1 MLLHIDLESAAPL
14 YIQIYQQIKD
24 KIHNNELKTNEK
36 LTSKRQLAEMNQ
48 VSENTVMN
56 AYNQLLTEGY
66 IYSKER
72 QGYFVADVK
81 LQFELP
87 NLPEMKKE
95 KVQVPEITYNLTRSN
110 PDKDLFPYSV
120 FSKLYRQLMH
130 LPPEQ
135 LLTETDAQGLY
146 ELRVNLQSYL
156 SQSRGVPCTVEQ
168 IIIGPSTEYLISI
181 LLYLLTKKPTVGI
194 EDPGYNGFK
203 QLFIRSDIPV
213 NAIPIDEMGVEVD
226 ALEKSAADLMI
237 VTSNH
242 QFPTGSI
249 MPLPRRQELLN
260 WANAKDSR
268 YIIENDYD
276 SEFKYSGIP
285 IPSLKYLDQ
294 QQKVIYLGSFTR
306 NLSPGIRMSYMVL
319 PDSLLKQYKETYRS
333 YSSPLSTSEQW
344 VIRNFLNDGH
354 FTTHLNRSRTFYKK
368 KRELMIQAIQ
378 KIDTKAEIY
387 GENAGLH
394 LLMKPSIVFDGT
406 HFKKMA
412 LKEGIRLSL
421 LSDYATRVVPGQDN
435 TLFIS
440 FSNIPKKDIENL
452 IHDLYILIKKCTISW
467 YDK

>member
-1 MLLHIDLESAAPL
+1 MLLHIDVKSKSPL
-14 YIQIYQQIKD
+14 YIQIYHQIKD
-24 KIHNNELKTNEK
+24 KIHENELKTNEK
-36 LTSKRQLAEMNQ
+36 LTSKRQLAELNQ

-87 NLPEMKKE
+87 DLPEMENRKE
-95 KVQVPEITYNLTRSN
+95 PTNDILYNLTRSN

-156 SQSRGVPCTVEQ
+156 SQSRGVPCSADQ
-168 IIIGPSTEYLISI
+168 IILGPSTEYLISI
-181 LLYLLTKKPTVGI
+181 LLHLLNEKPTVGI

-203 QLFIRSDIPV
+203 QLFKRSNISVDS
-213 NAIPIDEMGVEVD
+213 IPIDDKGVQIS
-226 ALEKSAADLMI
+226 ALEKSDSDLMI

-242 QFPTGSI
+242 QFPTGNI
-249 MPLPRRQELLN
+249 MPLKRRQALLN
-260 WANAKDSR
+260 WANDRENR

-294 QQKVIYLGSFTR
+294 NQKVIYLGSFTR
-306 NLSPGIRMSYMVL
+306 NLSPGIRLSYMVL
-319 PDSLLKQYKETYRS
+319 PESLLKEYKDTYRS

-344 VIRNFLNDGH
+344 VIRNFLHDGH

-368 KRELMIQAIQ
+368 KRDRMIQAI
-378 KIDTKAEIY
+378 KKLDAEAEVY

-394 LLMKPSIVFDGT
+394 LLVKPSFAFDGL
-406 HFKKMA
+406 HFKERA
-412 LKEGIRLSL
+412 LQEGIRLSL
-421 LSDYATRVVPGQDN
+421 LSDYATEKIDGQDN
-435 TLFIS
+435 TLFMS
-440 FSNIPKKDIENL
+440 FSNIPKEEIEKLIDDI
-452 IHDLYILIKKCTISW
+452 YFLIKKCAI
-467 YDK
+467 

>member
-1 MLLHIDLESAAPL
+1 MLLHIDLESTDPL
-14 YIQIYQQIKD
+14 YIQIYRQIKV

-36 LTSKRQLAEMNQ
+36 LTSKRQLAQLNQ
-48 VSENTVMN
+48 VSDNTVMN
-56 AYNQLLTEGY
+56 AYDQLLTEGY

-72 QGYFVADVK
+72 QGYFVADIK

-87 NLPEMKKE
+87 NLPEIKE
-95 KVQVPEITYNLTRSN
+95 KEEPVSTIKYNLTRSN

-135 LLTETDAQGLY
+135 LLAETNAQGLY

-156 SQSRGVPCTVEQ
+156 SQSRGVPCTADQ
-168 IIIGPSTEYLISI
+168 IILGPSTEYLIAI
-181 LLYLLTKKPTVGI
+181 LLDLLKTKPTIGI

-203 QLFIRSDIPV
+203 QLFKRENIPV
-213 NAIPIDEMGVEVD
+213 TAIPIDEMGVNIES
-226 ALEKSAADLMI
+226 LEKSAVDLMI

-242 QFPTGSI
+242 QFPTGNI
-249 MPLPRRQELLN
+249 MPLTRRQALLN
-260 WANAKDSR
+260 WANLKDDR
-268 YIIENDYD
+268 YVIENDYD

-294 QQKVIYLGSFTR
+294 KQKVIYLGSFTR
-306 NLSPGIRMSYMVL
+306 NVSPGIRMSYMVL
-319 PDSLLKQYKETYRS
+319 PDNLLKQYRESYRS

-354 FTTHLNRSRTFYKK
+354 FNTHLNRSRTFYKK
-368 KRELMIQAIQ
+368 KRDKMIEAI
-378 KIDTKAEIY
+378 KTIDSNAKIY

-394 LLMKPSIVFDGT
+394 LLVRPSLAFDGL
-406 HFKKMA
+406 HFKNRA

-421 LSDYATRVVPGQDN
+421 LSDYATNKMDGQDN

-440 FSNIPKKDIENL
+440 FSNIPKKDIDNL
-452 IHDLYILIKKCTISW
+452 IEDLYILIKMCAI
-467 YDK
+467 

>member
-1 MLLHIDLESAAPL
+1 MLLHIDMESSAPL

-24 KIHNNELKTNEK
+24 KIHQNELQTNEK
-36 LTSKRQLAEMNQ
+36 LTSKRQLAELNQ

-81 LQFELP
+81 LQFDLP
-87 NLPEMKKE
+87 DLPEMKE
-95 KVQVPEITYNLTRSN
+95 KPVQAPKMVYNLTRSN

-120 FSKLYRQLMH
+120 FSTLYRQLMH

-156 SQSRGVPCTVEQ
+156 SQSRGVPCTAEQ
-168 IIIGPSTEYLISI
+168 IILGPSTEYLLSI
-181 LLYLLTKKPTVGI
+181 LFYLLEDKPNVGI

-203 QLFIRSDIPV
+203 PLFVRSNISATAIPV
-213 NAIPIDEMGVEVD
+213 DEMGVD
-226 ALEKSAADLMI
+226 IASLEKSPADLMI

-249 MPLPRRQELLN
+249 MPLPRRQALLN
-260 WANAKDSR
+260 WANEKDSR

-294 QQKVIYLGSFTR
+294 QQKVVYLGSFTR
-306 NLSPGIRMSYMVL
+306 NVSPGIRMSYMVL
-319 PDSLLKQYKETYRS
+319 PDSLLKQYKEAYPS
-333 YSSPLSTSEQW
+333 SSSPMSTSEQW
-344 VIRNFLNDGH
+344 VIRNFMNDGH

-368 KRELMIQAIQ
+368 KRERMIHAIQ
-378 KIDTKAEIY
+378 KMDTHAEIY

-394 LLMKPSIVFDGT
+394 LLVKPSLAFDGL
-406 HFKKMA
+406 HFKKRA
-412 LKEGIRLSL
+412 LKEGIRINL
-421 LSDYATRVVPGQDN
+421 LSDYATNYTAGDDN

-440 FSNIPKKDIENL
+440 FSNIPKKDIEIL
-452 IHDLYILIKKCTISW
+452 IERLYILIRKSAI
-467 YDK
+467 

>member
-1 MLLHIDLESAAPL
+1 MLLHIDLESTAPL

-24 KIHNNELKTNEK
+24 KIHNNELRTNEK
-36 LTSKRQLAEMNQ
+36 LTSKRQLAELNQ

-81 LQFELP
+81 LQF
-87 NLPEMKKE
+87 NLPDL
-95 KVQVPEITYNLTRSN
+95 PEIKNEREPAPDIAYNLTRSN

-146 ELRVNLQSYL
+146 ELRASLQSYL
-156 SQSRGVPCTVEQ
+156 SQSRGVPCTADQ
-168 IIIGPSTEYLISI
+168 IILGPSTEYLLSI
-181 LLYLLTKKPTVGI
+181 LLYLLKDKPTVGI

-203 QLFIRSDIPV
+203 SLFVRSDIPV
-213 NAIPIDEMGVEVD
+213 RAIPVDEMGVKVT
-226 ALEKSAADLMI
+226 ALEQSNANLMI

-242 QFPTGSI
+242 QFPTGNI
-249 MPLPRRQELLN
+249 MPLPRRQALLN
-260 WANAKDSR
+260 WAHEKDNR
-268 YIIENDYD
+268 FIIENDYD

-294 QQKVIYLGSFTR
+294 QQKVVYLGSFTR
-306 NLSPGIRMSYMVL
+306 NVSPGIRMSYMVF
-319 PDSLLKQYKETYRS
+319 PKSLLKQYKETYKS

-354 FTTHLNRSRTFYKK
+354 FATHLNRSRTFYKK
-368 KRELMIQAIQ
+368 KRDKMIQTIQ
-378 KIDTKAEIY
+378 NVDPQAEIY

-394 LLMKPSIVFDGT
+394 LLVKPSLAFDGL
-406 HFKKMA
+406 HFKKRA

-421 LSDYATRVVPGQDN
+421 LSDYATKDVPGQDN

-440 FSNIPKKDIENL
+440 FSNVPKQDIEIL
-452 IHDLYILIKKCTISW
+452 IQKLYILIKKCAI
-467 YDK
+467 

>member
-1 MLLHIDLESAAPL
+1 MLLHIDLESTDPL
-14 YIQIYQQIKD
+14 YIQIYRQIKV

-36 LTSKRQLAEMNQ
+36 LTSKRQLAQLNQ
-48 VSENTVMN
+48 VSDNTVMN

-72 QGYFVADVK
+72 QGYFVADIK

-87 NLPEMKKE
+87 NLPEIKE
-95 KVQVPEITYNLTRSN
+95 KEEPVSTIKYNLTRSN

-135 LLTETDAQGLY
+135 LLAETNAQGLY

-156 SQSRGVPCTVEQ
+156 SQSRGVPCTADQ
-168 IIIGPSTEYLISI
+168 IILGPSTEYLIAI
-181 LLYLLTKKPTVGI
+181 LLDLLKTKPTIGI

-203 QLFIRSDIPV
+203 QLFKRENIPV
-213 NAIPIDEMGVEVD
+213 TAIPIDEMGVNIES
-226 ALEKSAADLMI
+226 LEKSAVDLMI

-242 QFPTGSI
+242 QFPTGNI
-249 MPLPRRQELLN
+249 MPLTRRQALLN
-260 WANAKDSR
+260 WANLKDDR
-268 YIIENDYD
+268 YVIENDYD

-294 QQKVIYLGSFTR
+294 KQKVIYLGSFTR
-306 NLSPGIRMSYMVL
+306 NVSPGIRMSYMVL
-319 PDSLLKQYKETYRS
+319 PDNLLKQYRESYRS

-354 FTTHLNRSRTFYKK
+354 FNTHLNRSRTFYKK
-368 KRELMIQAIQ
+368 KRDKMIEAI
-378 KIDTKAEIY
+378 KTIDSNAKIY

-394 LLMKPSIVFDGT
+394 LLVRPSLAFDGL
-406 HFKKMA
+406 HFKNRA

-421 LSDYATRVVPGQDN
+421 LSDYATNKMDGQDN

-440 FSNIPKKDIENL
+440 FSNIPKKDIDNL
-452 IHDLYILIKKCTISW
+452 IEELYILIKICAI
-467 YDK
+467 

>member
-1 MLLHIDLESAAPL
+1 MLLHIDLESKDPL
-14 YIQIYQQIKD
+14 YIQIYRQIKV

-36 LTSKRQLAEMNQ
+36 LTSKRQLAQLNQ
-48 VSENTVMN
+48 VSDNTVMN

-72 QGYFVADVK
+72 QGYFVADIK

-87 NLPEMKKE
+87 NLPEIKE
-95 KVQVPEITYNLTRSN
+95 KEEPVSTIKYNLTRSN

-135 LLTETDAQGLY
+135 LLAETNAQGLY

-156 SQSRGVPCTVEQ
+156 SQSRGVPCTADQ
-168 IIIGPSTEYLISI
+168 IILGPSTEYLIAI
-181 LLYLLTKKPTVGI
+181 LLDLLKTKPTIGI

-203 QLFIRSDIPV
+203 QLFKRENIPV
-213 NAIPIDEMGVEVD
+213 TAIPIDEMGVNIES
-226 ALEKSAADLMI
+226 LEKSAVDLMI

-242 QFPTGSI
+242 QFPTGNI
-249 MPLPRRQELLN
+249 MPLTRRQALLN
-260 WANAKDSR
+260 WANLKDDR
-268 YIIENDYD
+268 YVIENDYD

-294 QQKVIYLGSFTR
+294 KQKVIYLGSFTR
-306 NLSPGIRMSYMVL
+306 NVSPGIRMSYMVL
-319 PDSLLKQYKETYRS
+319 PDNLLKQYRESYRS

-354 FTTHLNRSRTFYKK
+354 FNTHLNRSRTFYKK
-368 KRELMIQAIQ
+368 KRDKMIEAI
-378 KIDTKAEIY
+378 KTIDSNAKIY

-394 LLMKPSIVFDGT
+394 LLVRPSLAFDGL
-406 HFKKMA
+406 HFKNRA

-421 LSDYATRVVPGQDN
+421 LSDYATNKMDGQDN

-440 FSNIPKKDIENL
+440 FSNIPKKDIDNL
-452 IHDLYILIKKCTISW
+452 IEELYILIKMCAI
-467 YDK
+467 

>member
-1 MLLHIDLESAAPL
+1 MLLHIDLESTDPL
-14 YIQIYQQIKD
+14 YIQIYRQIKV

-36 LTSKRQLAEMNQ
+36 LTSKRQLAQLNQ
-48 VSENTVMN
+48 VSDNTVMN

-72 QGYFVADVK
+72 QGYFVADIK

-87 NLPEMKKE
+87 NLPEIKE
-95 KVQVPEITYNLTRSN
+95 KEEPVSTIKYNLTRSN

-135 LLTETDAQGLY
+135 LLAETNAQGLY

-156 SQSRGVPCTVEQ
+156 SQSRGVPCTADQ
-168 IIIGPSTEYLISI
+168 IILGPSTEYLIAI
-181 LLYLLTKKPTVGI
+181 LLDLLKTKPTIGI

-203 QLFIRSDIPV
+203 QLFKRENIPV
-213 NAIPIDEMGVEVD
+213 TAIPIDEMGVNIES
-226 ALEKSAADLMI
+226 LEKSAVDLMI

-242 QFPTGSI
+242 QFPTGNI
-249 MPLPRRQELLN
+249 MPLTRRQALLN
-260 WANAKDSR
+260 WANLKDDR
-268 YIIENDYD
+268 YVIENDYD

-294 QQKVIYLGSFTR
+294 KQKVIYLGSFTR
-306 NLSPGIRMSYMVL
+306 NVSPGIRMSYMVL
-319 PDSLLKQYKETYRS
+319 PDNLLKQYRESYRS

-354 FTTHLNRSRTFYKK
+354 FNTHLNRSRTFYKK
-368 KRELMIQAIQ
+368 KRDKMIEAI
-378 KIDTKAEIY
+378 KTIDSNAKIY

-394 LLMKPSIVFDGT
+394 LLVRPSLAFDGL
-406 HFKKMA
+406 HFKNRA

-421 LSDYATRVVPGQDN
+421 LSDYATNKMDGQDN

-440 FSNIPKKDIENL
+440 FSNIPKKDIDNL
-452 IHDLYILIKKCTISW
+452 IEELYILIKMCAI
-467 YDK
+467 

>member
-1 MLLHIDLESAAPL
+1 MLLHIDLESTDPL
-14 YIQIYQQIKD
+14 YIQIYRQIKV

-36 LTSKRQLAEMNQ
+36 LTSKRQLAQLNQ
-48 VSENTVMN
+48 VSDNTVMN

-72 QGYFVADVK
+72 QGYFVADIK

-87 NLPEMKKE
+87 NLPEIKE
-95 KVQVPEITYNLTRSN
+95 KEEPVSTIKYNLTRSN

-135 LLTETDAQGLY
+135 LLAETNAQGLY

-156 SQSRGVPCTVEQ
+156 SQSRGVPCTADQ
-168 IIIGPSTEYLISI
+168 IILGPSTEYLIAI
-181 LLYLLTKKPTVGI
+181 LLDLLKTKPTIGI

-203 QLFIRSDIPV
+203 QLFKRENIPV
-213 NAIPIDEMGVEVD
+213 TAIPIDEMGVNIES
-226 ALEKSAADLMI
+226 LEKSAVDLMI

-242 QFPTGSI
+242 QFPTGNI
-249 MPLPRRQELLN
+249 MPLTRRQALLN
-260 WANAKDSR
+260 WANLKDDR
-268 YIIENDYD
+268 YVIENDYD

-294 QQKVIYLGSFTR
+294 KQKVIYLGSFTR
-306 NLSPGIRMSYMVL
+306 NVSPGIRMSYMVL
-319 PDSLLKQYKETYRS
+319 PDNLLKQYRESYRS

-354 FTTHLNRSRTFYKK
+354 FNTHLNRSRTFYKK
-368 KRELMIQAIQ
+368 KRDKMIEAI
-378 KIDTKAEIY
+378 KTIDSNAKIY

-394 LLMKPSIVFDGT
+394 LLVRPSLAFDGL
-406 HFKKMA
+406 HFKNRA

-421 LSDYATRVVPGQDN
+421 LSDYATNKMDGQDN

-440 FSNIPKKDIENL
+440 FSNIPKKDIDNL
-452 IHDLYILIKKCTISW
+452 IEDLYILIKMCAI
-467 YDK
+467 

>member
-1 MLLHIDLESAAPL
+1 MLLHIDLESTDPL
-14 YIQIYQQIKD
+14 YIQIYRQIKV

-36 LTSKRQLAEMNQ
+36 LTSKRQLAQLNQ
-48 VSENTVMN
+48 VSDNTVMN

-72 QGYFVADVK
+72 QGYFVADIK

-87 NLPEMKKE
+87 NLPEIKE
-95 KVQVPEITYNLTRSN
+95 KEEPVSTIKYNLTRSN

-135 LLTETDAQGLY
+135 LLAETNAQGLY

-156 SQSRGVPCTVEQ
+156 SQSRGVPCTADQ
-168 IIIGPSTEYLISI
+168 IILGPSTEYLIAI
-181 LLYLLTKKPTVGI
+181 LLDLLKTKPTIGI

-203 QLFIRSDIPV
+203 QLFKRENIPV
-213 NAIPIDEMGVEVD
+213 TAIPIDEMGVNIES
-226 ALEKSAADLMI
+226 LEKSAVDLMI

-242 QFPTGSI
+242 QFPTGNI
-249 MPLPRRQELLN
+249 MPLTRRQALLN
-260 WANAKDSR
+260 WANLKDDR
-268 YIIENDYD
+268 YVIENDYD

-294 QQKVIYLGSFTR
+294 KQKVIYLGSFTR
-306 NLSPGIRMSYMVL
+306 NVSPGIRMSYMVL
-319 PDSLLKQYKETYRS
+319 PDNLLKQYRESYRS

-354 FTTHLNRSRTFYKK
+354 FNTHLNRSRTFYKK
-368 KRELMIQAIQ
+368 KRDKMIKAI
-378 KIDTKAEIY
+378 KTIDSNAKIY

-394 LLMKPSIVFDGT
+394 LLVRPSLAFDGL
-406 HFKKMA
+406 HFKNRA

-421 LSDYATRVVPGQDN
+421 LSDYATNKMDGQDN

-440 FSNIPKKDIENL
+440 FSNIPKKDIDNL
-452 IHDLYILIKKCTISW
+452 IEDLYILIKMCAI
-467 YDK
+467 